1 MIRTVLF
8 AGVAAWLLAGCSSG
22 DDSGAGTPPSTTAG
36 TTVSAPSNTPSSTA
50 ATPTTPTATPTPAP
64 PTVTPTVRQT
74 RTAPVLPK
82 AADGNNLEACS
93 DARCEVY
100 VQTGSKVPVSRRVAG
115 FNTLVVSK
123 VAPDGVDF
131 GGSTPN
137 TSVSA
142 GGQLAGAT
150 SQLNELMVTTVAI
163 QGTTAILRLRPA

>member
-1 MIRTVLF
+1 MIRTVLA

-22 DDSGAGTPPSTTAG
+22 DDSKAGTTPSTTAG
-36 TTVSAPSNTPSSTA
+36 TSVSAPSTTPSSTA
-50 ATPTTPTATPTPAP
+50 ATSTTPTPTPVQ

-82 AADGNNLEACS
+82 AADGDNLKACS

-100 VQTGSKVPVSRRVAG
+100 VRTGSKVPVSRRVAG

-163 QGTTAILRLRPA
+163 QGKTAILRLRPA

>member
-1 MIRTVLF
+1 MIRTVLV

-36 TTVSAPSNTPSSTA
+36 TTVSASSATPSSTPA
-50 ATPTTPTATPTPAP
+50 TSTTPTTAP
-64 PTVTPTVRQT
+64 PTVTPTK
-74 RTAPVLPK
+74 TAPVLPK
-82 AADGNNLEACS
+82 AADGNNLKACS

-100 VQTGSKVPVSRRVAG
+100 VRTGSKVPVSRRVAG

-123 VAPDGVDF
+123 VATDGVDF

-142 GGQLAGAT
+142 GGRRAGT
-150 SQLNELMVTTVAI
+150 TFQLNDLKVTTVAI
-163 QGTTAILRLRPA
+163 QGKIAILRLRPA

>member
-1 MIRTVLF
+1 MIRTVLV
-8 AGVAAWLLAGCSSG
+8 AGLAAWLLAGCSSG
-22 DDSGAGTPPSTTAG
+22 DDSGAGTTPSTTAG
-36 TTVSAPSNTPSSTA
+36 TSVSAPSTTPSSTA
-50 ATPTTPTATPTPAP
+50 TTPTPTATPTAAP

-82 AADGNNLEACS
+82 AADGNNLKACS

-100 VQTGSKVPVSRRVAG
+100 VRTGSKVPVSRRVAG

-142 GGQLAGAT
+142 GGQLAGTT
-150 SQLNELMVTTVAI
+150 SQLNDLMVTTVAI
-163 QGTTAILRLRPA
+163 QGKTAILRLRPA

>member
-1 MIRTVLF
+1 MIRTVLV

-36 TTVSAPSNTPSSTA
+36 TTVSASSATPSSTPA
-50 ATPTTPTATPTPAP
+50 TSTTPTTAP
-64 PTVTPTVRQT
+64 PTVTPTK
-74 RTAPVLPK
+74 TAPVLPK
-82 AADGNNLEACS
+82 AADGNNLKACS

-100 VQTGSKVPVSRRVAG
+100 VRTGSKVPVSRRVAG

-123 VAPDGVDF
+123 VATDGVDF

-142 GGQLAGAT
+142 GGQRAGT
-150 SQLNELMVTTVAI
+150 TFQLNDLKVTTVAI
-163 QGTTAILRLRPA
+163 QGKIAILRLRPA

>member
-1 MIRTVLF
+1 VQ
-8 AGVAAWLLAGCSSG
+8 
-22 DDSGAGTPPSTTAG
+22 
-36 TTVSAPSNTPSSTA
+36 
-50 ATPTTPTATPTPAP
+50 

-82 AADGNNLEACS
+82 AADGNNLKACS

-100 VQTGSKVPVSRRVAG
+100 VRTGSKVPVSRRVAG

-123 VAPDGVDF
+123 VAPDGVDY

-142 GGQLAGAT
+142 GGQRPGT
-150 SQLNELMVTTVAI
+150 TFQLNDLMVTTVAI
-163 QGTTAILRLRPA
+163 QGRTAILRLRPA